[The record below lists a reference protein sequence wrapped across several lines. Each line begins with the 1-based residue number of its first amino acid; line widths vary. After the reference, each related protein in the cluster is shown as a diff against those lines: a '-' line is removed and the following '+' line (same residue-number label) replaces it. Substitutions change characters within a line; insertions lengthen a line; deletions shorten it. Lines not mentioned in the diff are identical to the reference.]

1 MVKLSELWDFD
12 NELYN
17 LFLSE
22 AVRLE
27 GFERCVFCVRR
38 DVTMAS
44 VIVFRKSSQGADYWW
59 DISSQVERMNSRNHA
74 KV

>member
-1 MVKLSELWDFD
+1 MVKLSELKSFD
-12 NELYN
+12 IELYN

-27 GFERCVFCVRR
+27 GFERCNYCVMR

-44 VIVFRKSSQGADYWW
+44 ILVFRKTSQGADYWW
-59 DISSQVERMNSRNHA
+59 DISSQVERMNSRNYA